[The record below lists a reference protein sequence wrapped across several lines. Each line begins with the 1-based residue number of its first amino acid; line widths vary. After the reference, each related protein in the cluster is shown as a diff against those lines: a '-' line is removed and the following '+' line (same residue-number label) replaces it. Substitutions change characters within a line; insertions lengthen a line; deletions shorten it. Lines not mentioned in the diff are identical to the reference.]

1 MITFFYTGALP
12 FEFNPLKPND
22 LERRRQWALLKLKS
36 PVKICLKNQQMHQLF
51 IQFINYV
58 W

>member
-1 MITFFYTGALP
+1 MTYKDVA
-12 FEFNPLKPND
+12 
-22 LERRRQWALLKLKS
+22 QWALKKLKS

>member
-1 MITFFYTGALP
+1 MSRFLVNLDEDRSDIWTKKTYIH
-12 FEFNPLKPND
+12 E
-22 LERRRQWALLKLKS
+22 
-36 PVKICLKNQQMHQLF
+36 NQQMHQLF

>member
-1 MITFFYTGALP
+1 MTYTDVAQLAL
-12 FEFNPLKPND
+12 
-22 LERRRQWALLKLKS
+22 Q
-36 PVKICLKNQQMHQLF
+36 KIYMKNQQMHQLF

>member
-1 MITFFYTGALP
+1 MTGFHDSLKRFYLISSNHIS
-12 FEFNPLKPND
+12 FYMRE
-22 LERRRQWALLKLKS
+22 
-36 PVKICLKNQQMHQLF
+36 NQQMHQLF

>member
-1 MITFFYTGALP
+1 MS
-12 FEFNPLKPND
+12 PL
-22 LERRRQWALLKLKS
+22 RI
-36 PVKICLKNQQMHQLF
+36 KILSKNMRENQQMHQLF